1 MMAIPKARNDYFT
14 YAQYLNWEDGKQ
26 WEIIDGVAYDMSP
39 APNRSHQQISMSLSV
54 IIGNYLRGKQCQIF
68 AAPFDVRFS
77 DRDEATDKITNV
89 VQPDISVICDPNKL
103 DERGAKG
110 APDWIIEITSPSTI
124 KHDFGTKLLLYQKF
138 GVKEYWIVDPASKTV
153 HVYRRD
159 LVGLY
164 FEERTVANQDKI
176 ISGIF
181 PDLEIILKEIFQE

>member
-1 MMAIPKARNDYFT
+1 MAFPKARKDYFT
-14 YAQYLNWEDGKQ
+14 YAQYLNWEDGKR
-26 WEIIDGVAYDMSP
+26 WEIIDGLAYDMSP

-54 IIGNYLRGKQCQIF
+54 IIGNYLLGKQCQIF
-68 AAPFDVRFS
+68 AAPFDVRFCE
-77 DRDEATDKITNV
+77 DEASDEIINI
-89 VQPDISVICDPNKL
+89 VQPDISVICDPDKL
-103 DERGAKG
+103 DERGVKG

-124 KHDFGTKLLLYQKF
+124 KHDFGTKLLIYQKF

-164 FEERTVANQDKI
+164 FEKQTVGNQDKV

-181 PDLEIILKEIFQE
+181 PDLEIILKEIFQD